1 MPNPVL
7 RRVSR
12 YTRYVHSDSEFAFRI
27 FNMDQS
33 PSIHYVPILLI
44 FVLAAGLASVIILL
58 SRYVGRHRPTKE
70 KLEPYE
76 CGVEPVGS
84 ARERQSVKFYLVAMV
99 FLLFD
104 IEIIFLVP
112 WAVIFKKSLTDPVF
126 QSLKWVLYGEM
137 MVFMVVLLAGLF
149 YVWRK
154 GILDWSK

>member
-1 MPNPVL
+1 
-7 RRVSR
+7 
-12 YTRYVHSDSEFAFRI
+12 
-27 FNMDQS
+27 MDNS
-33 PSIHYVPILLI
+33 PSINYIPILLVFI
-44 FVLAAGLASVIILL
+44 VALGFAIVIITL
-58 SRYVGRHRPTKE
+58 SKIAGRSRPTKT

-76 CGVEPVGS
+76 CGVEPIGN

-112 WAVIFKKSLTDPVF
+112 WAVIFKNAIQDPVY

-137 MVFMVVLLAGLF
+137 MIFMVVLFAGLI

-154 GILDWSK
+154 GILDWTK

>member
-1 MPNPVL
+1 
-7 RRVSR
+7 
-12 YTRYVHSDSEFAFRI
+12 
-27 FNMDQS
+27 MDQS
-33 PSIHYVPILLI
+33 PSINYIPILLI
-44 FVLAAGLASVIILL
+44 FVMAAGLATVIIFL

-76 CGVEPVGS
+76 CGVEPVGN

-112 WAVIFKKSLTDPVF
+112 WAVIFKKALTDTVLQP
-126 QSLKWVLYGEM
+126 LKWVLYGEM
-137 MVFMVVLLAGLF
+137 MIFMVVLLAGLF